1 MILWKPTWST
11 LRSELKEDISRLSLI
26 VTFSIFYSL
35 VLQPWSFTSR
45 GRKILFKALFS
56 CLEFWLCLQTC
67 LSPTYILLP
76 LSLWIN
82 YLTPSFSPLF
92 FFNPFSLAMSTLKA
106 QDVCSQGQHQSM
118 VYLNPTPQNKFPA
131 SLGWNIFQ
139 VCRIFTAFRLSKSLG
154 SKCIFFPL
162 KSYGFS
168 T

>member
-11 LRSELKEDISRLSLI
+11 LRRELKEDISRLSLI
-26 VTFSIFYSL
+26 VTFSRFYSL

-45 GRKILFKALFS
+45 ERKILFKALFS

-92 FFNPFSLAMSTLKA
+92 FLILSLWPWAPWKPRMSVLKDSTNPWFIWTPHPKTNSLHPWAETSFKYAEFS
-106 QDVCSQGQHQSM
+106 QHSD
-118 VYLNPTPQNKFPA
+118 
-131 SLGWNIFQ
+131 
-139 VCRIFTAFRLSKSLG
+139 
-154 SKCIFFPL
+154 
-162 KSYGFS
+162 
-168 T
+168 